1 MIDLST
7 LQLRTVRA
15 TLKLNVPGVPAFLF
29 GSRATGRVKKYS
41 DVDIALMPTQP
52 LNWLVLADLREAFE
66 TSNLPV
72 TVDVIDWSTAS
83 PGFRAAVEPQLVA
96 LCTH

>member
-7 LQLRTVRA
+7 VQLTTVQA
-15 TLKLNVPGVPAFLF
+15 ILTSNVPGVPAFLF
-29 GSRATGRVKKYS
+29 GSRATGRAKKYS
-41 DVDIALMPTQP
+41 DVDIALMPVQP

-72 TVDVIDWSTAS
+72 TVDVIDWSAAS

-96 LCTH
+96 LFTH